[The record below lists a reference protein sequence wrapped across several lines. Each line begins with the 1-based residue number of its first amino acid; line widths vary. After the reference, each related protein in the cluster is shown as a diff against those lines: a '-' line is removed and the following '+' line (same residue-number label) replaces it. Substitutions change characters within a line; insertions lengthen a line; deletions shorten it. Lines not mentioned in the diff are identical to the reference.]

1 MLELLRIRNLAL
13 IQDLEIEFDPGLNVL
28 TGESGAGKSF
38 ILRALDFIL
47 GEKLQSTN
55 VRQGAEKA
63 VVEAV
68 FRLENT
74 EYVLR
79 RELNANT
86 GRSRVYIN
94 DDLSSQA
101 KIRALRPSLIIHTSQ
116 HGQQQ
121 LLNPS
126 FHTRLVD
133 ADLPRELLEQKDR
146 LLHRYKDAVRR
157 LEQLQQTADEL
168 EEKRELLEY
177 QQQQI
182 DQVGPERG
190 EEDTLIE
197 RKTVLREQASSHQ
210 AVQDCLE
217 ILNGAGQQGALDQA
231 VDLHRATQSLHGL
244 GDRFAEHSQH
254 LAEWYEYL
262 KEFESELRAQPLPFD
277 STQELENIEAR
288 LWELAQLQRR
298 LNRNLDQ
305 ICELQEEIEA
315 TLSRLDQIGLE
326 RQQLERETTNLSAEL
341 RQTLEE
347 VNAAREQAA
356 QRLAQQ
362 LREELVPLGFAPEIQ
377 VFFALYDH
385 EVAPEI
391 TEKRARLQWIPNPGQ
406 PVQALDEIA
415 SGGELSRFLLGLVCL
430 QATRE
435 LPTLL
440 FDEVDA
446 GVGGV
451 TLNSVGQRLQELAQR
466 QQVVLIS
473 HWPQLACLAQRHF
486 QVAKAIADGQTYT
499 TCHELEA
506 QQRFEELVRMAG
518 GDEQGIAFAR
528 QLLHNQQH

>member
-13 IQDLEIEFDPGLNVL
+13 IQDLEMEFDPGLNVL

-47 GEKLQSTN
+47 GEKLQTN
-55 VRQGAEKA
+55 HVRPGADKA
-63 VVEAV
+63 VVEAI
-68 FRLENT
+68 FHLEGQ

-79 RELNANT
+79 RELNSAT

-121 LLNPS
+121 LLNPN
-126 FHTRLVD
+126 FHTRLLD
-133 ADLPRELLEQKDR
+133 GDIPRELLGTKED
-146 LLHRYKDAVRR
+146 LLSRYKDILRR
-157 LEQLQQTADEL
+157 LEQLDQSTQDLDA
-168 EEKRELLEY
+168 KRELLEY

-190 EEDTLIE
+190 EEEQLLE
-197 RKTVLREQASSHQ
+197 RKTTLREQAASQQ
-210 AVQDCLE
+210 AVQNCLE
-217 ILNGAGQQGALDQA
+217 ILNGAGQPGALDLA
-231 VDLHRATQSLHGL
+231 GDLQRASQSLQSINEGL
-244 GDRFAEHSQH
+244 GEHAQH
-254 LAEWYEYL
+254 LQEWYEYL
-262 KEFESELRAQPLPFD
+262 KELETELRSQPLPFD
-277 STQELENIEAR
+277 STQELEGIEAR

-305 ICELQEEIEA
+305 ICDLHEEIEA
-315 TLSRLDQIGLE
+315 TLSHRDQIGLE
-326 RQQLERETTNLSAEL
+326 RQQLERQSQEMHAEL
-341 RQTLEE
+341 IQAVQE
-347 VNAAREQAA
+347 VNAAREHTAS
-356 QRLAQQ
+356 RLAEQ
-362 LREELVPLGFAPEIQ
+362 LRQELVQLGFAEEIQ
-377 VFFALYDH
+377 IFFALHDH
-385 EVAPEI
+385 EVAPGI
-391 TEKRARLQWIPNPGQ
+391 WEKRARLQWVPNPGQ

-430 QATRE
+430 QSTRE

-451 TLNSVGQRLQELAQR
+451 TLNSVGQRLTELSRR

-473 HWPQLACLAQRHF
+473 HWPQLASRGQRHF
-486 QVAKAIADGQTYT
+486 QVAKEIVDGETFT
-499 TCHELEA
+499 TCHELDA
-506 QQRFEELVRMAG
+506 QARFDELARMAG
-518 GDEQGIAFAR
+518 GDEQGLAFAQ
-528 QLLHNQQH
+528 QLLHNQ